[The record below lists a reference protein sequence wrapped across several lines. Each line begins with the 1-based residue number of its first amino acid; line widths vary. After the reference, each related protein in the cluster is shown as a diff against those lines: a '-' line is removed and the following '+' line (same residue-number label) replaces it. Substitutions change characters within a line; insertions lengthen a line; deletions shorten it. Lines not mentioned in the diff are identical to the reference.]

1 MKKTLTTL
9 LMMAMMCCHQ
19 VLAEQALLPYGQLS
33 KEAWSAK
40 YLYEQNTSAVPDGEW
55 YAENYDDSAWG
66 TLEGPISNTSNVYY
80 NTEWKDDYSSYWL
93 RRYFDVESL
102 DRVNTVYLYVYHDDG
117 CTLYLNGTE
126 IYSYDGYLYNGNPA
140 IVALT
145 PEQQALLHTGQNVVA
160 VQVRGTYGDNFIDFG
175 LYGYDAPRIVNP
187 QFNQYYDGWVRTGD
201 DLSRGGLDENYVMR
215 SGNNRYGYDMY
226 QDLPSAK
233 KGLYRLR
240 VQAFQMVG
248 SDNQSWYWYGKQP
261 VQAKIY
267 MGQEESPIKNIY
279 DEAVYENFYRQGE
292 FITTGEG
299 SFVPD
304 YATSTSLAFNRGM
317 YENTLFAYNDK
328 DTLRIGIRFIET
340 GWNQWTC
347 FDNFRLDYVNEADI
361 AEVEEKLPQLKG
373 LPMPEGYRA
382 QVVAMLDELKTA
394 ADYEA
399 KSRVIVKYSD
409 IYDDALA
416 AVDNYDALAKRAQ
429 QLQDKVDNAEKAAPT
444 TVEEASALIAQA
456 GKGLKDGSL
465 SNRDCKRLMNEMDK
479 ISLRLEYVF
488 LAFDVQVPGSLGDS
502 ILSKVE
508 YFSDVKSLKVSGT
521 LNDADLSTI
530 RERLTS
536 LCEIDMSGLKMTNLP
551 NQLFYEHKII
561 EKVILPSSLVS
572 IGEYAFYRCYALE
585 HIDFPASL
593 QTINRYAFQECTNLR
608 EVVLP
613 EGLTALGDGAFY
625 HCDRCTYLKLPTT
638 LQTIPNSAFAYNYN
652 LKEIDFAEGLVNI
665 NNSAFYDNYNLTSLK
680 FPTTLHFIGSS
691 AFAYNFTLSEV
702 KFNEGLYQLADNSF
716 YDCDALTE
724 ITLPS
729 SLVLANSSP
738 FDYCDNLRKVTC
750 LSIEPPYMTDQIPYG
765 MDMEG
770 RELYVPALSLNNYK
784 QSTGW
789 DKFPIIKPI
798 DYLPENITVVSDF
811 HLTLPEGLT
820 TEYKPNVS
828 LIHDQKGSYYWQYGA
843 LTVNGEGTLSMS
855 NFSMFWDPNYAYGN
869 SNRNSHY
876 CSLVNNSH
884 LRADNVQI
892 DIYTRNDRWT
902 FMAMPFDVK
911 VSDIVPFET
920 GTTNWVIRKYD
931 GQARAAGETD
941 KTWVRLTADDEIKA
955 GEGFIIQG
963 SRYVNNSW
971 QEGSGY
977 TMKAINNGNKNNLF
991 QTTDITVALND
1002 YPSAFTHNRSWN
1014 FIGNPY
1020 PSYYDTRF
1028 MEYSAPITVW
1038 DIYNGNYKAYSPA
1051 DDAYILSPG
1060 EAFFVQRPVAAGEI
1074 VFGKD
1079 GRQTTREA
1087 RTIEE
1092 AAGARAESANV
1103 RTIVNLTL
1111 TDGQQTDQTRIVL
1124 NDMASAN
1131 YEMDK
1136 DASKFMSLDAN
1147 APQLF
1152 STYSNTDYAINERP
1166 VADGVVTLS
1175 MRIGRSGSHTI
1186 ALANSMHGYKVVLE
1200 DQLTGKTV
1208 VLTDGE
1214 YTFTA
1219 NAGNY
1224 PGRFLVRFV
1233 GEATGIDFAETETL
1247 KNEPVYDLTGRR
1259 TTTQKKGVYVQ
1270 KGKKFMSNK

>member
-1 MKKTLTTL
+1 MIAVLF
-9 LMMAMMCCHQ
+9 CHHALAQQ
-19 VLAEQALLPYGQLS
+19 VLLPYGQMS

-40 YLYEQNTSAVPDGEW
+40 YLYEQNTSVVPDGEW
-55 YAENYDDSAWG
+55 YTENYDDSAWG
-66 TLEGPISNTSNVYY
+66 TLQGPISNTSDVYF
-80 NTEWKDDYSSYWL
+80 NTEWTENYSSYWL

-102 DRVNTVYLYVYHDDG
+102 DRVNTVYLYLLHDDG

-126 IYSYDGYLYNGNPA
+126 IYSYNGYLSYNSPV

-145 PEQQALLHTGQNVVA
+145 PEQKALLHTGQNVVA
-160 VQVRGTYGDNFIDFG
+160 VQVRATYGSNFIDFG

-187 QFNQYYDGWVRTGD
+187 QFDQYYDGWTRTGD

-215 SGNNRYGYDMY
+215 SGNNRYGFDMY
-226 QDLPSAK
+226 QDLPTAK

-267 MGQEESPIKNIY
+267 MGQAEQPVKNIY

-328 DTLRIGIRFIET
+328 DTLRIGIRFDES
-340 GWNQWTC
+340 GWDQWTC
-347 FDNFRLDYVNEADI
+347 FDNFRLDYVNESDI
-361 AEVEEKLPQLKG
+361 AEVEEKLPQMKG
-373 LPMPEGYRA
+373 MPMPEGYRA
-382 QVVAMLDELKTA
+382 QVVAMLEELKA
-394 ADYEA
+394 AAGYEA
-399 KSRVIVKYSD
+399 KSQVIVKYSD

-416 AVDNYDALAKRAQ
+416 AVENYDALAKRAQ
-429 QLQDKVDNAEKAAPT
+429 QLQEKVNSAEKAAPT
-444 TVEEASALIAQA
+444 TVQEVSALIAQA
-456 GKGLKDGSL
+456 EKGLKDGSL
-465 SNRDCKRLMNEMDK
+465 SSRDCMRLMNEMDK

-488 LAFDVQVPGSLGDS
+488 LVFDIQVPGSLGDS

-521 LNDADLSTI
+521 LNDADLTTI

-536 LCEIDMSGLKMTNLP
+536 MCEIDMSGVKMTALP
-551 NQLFYEHKII
+551 NQLFSEHKII
-561 EKVILPSSLVS
+561 EKVILPSSLVT
-572 IGEYAFYRCYALE
+572 IGESAFYRCYALE

-593 QTINRYAFQECTNLR
+593 QAISRYAFQECTNLR

-613 EGLTALGDGAFY
+613 EGLTTLGDGAFY
-625 HCDRCTYLKLPTT
+625 RCERNTYLKLPTT
-638 LQTIPNSAFAYNYN
+638 LQTVSYNAFAYNYN
-652 LKEIDFAEGLVNI
+652 LKQIDFAEGLVNI
-665 NNSAFYDNYNLTSLK
+665 SDGSFYDNYNLASVK
-680 FPTTLHFIGSS
+680 FPTTLHYIGGN
-691 AFAYNFTLSEV
+691 AFAYNFTLSDV
-702 KFNEGLYQLADNSF
+702 QFNEGLYQLADNSF
-716 YDCDALTE
+716 YDCDGLTE
-724 ITLPS
+724 IILPS

-750 LSIEPPYMTDQIPYG
+750 LSIEPPYMTDQVPYG
-765 MDMEG
+765 TNMEG
-770 RELYVPALSLNNYK
+770 RELYVPALSVNNYK
-784 QSTGW
+784 QATGW
-789 DKFPIIKPI
+789 DKFLIIKPI
-798 DYLPENITVVSDF
+798 DYLPENITVVGDF

-855 NFSMFWDPNYAYGN
+855 NFSMFWDPNYFYSN

-963 SRYVNNSW
+963 SRYLNNNW
-971 QEGSGY
+971 QEGSGFHL
-977 TMKAINNGNKNNLF
+977 KAINNGNKNNLF
-991 QTTDITVALND
+991 RTTDITVALNE
-1002 YPSAFTHNRSWN
+1002 YPSLFTHNRSWN

-1028 MEYSAPITVW
+1028 MQFQAPITVW
-1038 DIYNGNYKAYSPA
+1038 DSYNNTYKAYSTA

-1060 EAFFVQRPVAAGEI
+1060 EAFFVQRPVDNGNI

-1092 AAGARAESANV
+1092 AAGVRAQSANV

-1111 TDGQQTDQTRIVL
+1111 TDGLTTDQTRIVL
-1124 NDMASAN
+1124 NDQASSN

-1136 DASKFMSLDAN
+1136 DASKFMSSDASV
-1147 APQLF
+1147 PQLF

-1166 VADGVVTLS
+1166 LADGVAVLS

-1186 ALANSMHGYKVVLE
+1186 ALANAVTSYKVMLE
-1200 DQLTGKTV
+1200 DQLTGKSV
-1208 VLTDGE
+1208 SLTDGE

-1224 PGRFLVRFV
+1224 PGRFVLRFV
-1233 GEATGIDFAETETL
+1233 DDSTGIDFAETETQKEEL
-1247 KNEPVYDLTGRR
+1247 PVYDLTGRK
-1259 TTTQKKGVYVQ
+1259 TSPKKGVYVQ

>member
-1 MKKTLTTL
+1 MIAVLF
-9 LMMAMMCCHQ
+9 CHHALAQQ
-19 VLAEQALLPYGQLS
+19 VLLPYGQMS
-33 KEAWSAK
+33 KEAWNAK
-40 YLYEQNTSAVPDGEW
+40 FLYEQNTSVVPDGEW
-55 YAENYDDSAWG
+55 YTENYDDSAWG
-66 TLEGPISNTSNVYY
+66 TLQGPISNTSDVYF
-80 NTEWKDDYSSYWL
+80 NTEWTENYSSYWL

-102 DRVNTVYLYVYHDDG
+102 DRVNTVYLYLLHDDG

-126 IYSYDGYLYNGNPA
+126 IYSYNGYLSYNSPV

-145 PEQQALLHTGQNVVA
+145 PEQKALLHTGQNVVA
-160 VQVRGTYGDNFIDFG
+160 VQVRATYGSNFIDFG

-187 QFNQYYDGWVRTGD
+187 QFDQYYDGWTRTGD

-215 SGNNRYGYDMY
+215 SGNNRYGFDMY

-240 VQAFQMVG
+240 VQAFQMMG
-248 SDNQSWYWYGKQP
+248 SDNQSWYWFGKQP

-267 MGQEESPIKNIY
+267 MGQAEQPVKNIY

-328 DTLRIGIRFIET
+328 DTLRIGIRFDES
-340 GWNQWTC
+340 GWYQWTC
-347 FDNFRLDYVNEADI
+347 FDNFRLDYVNESDI
-361 AEVEEKLPQLKG
+361 AEVEEKLPQMKG
-373 LPMPEGYRA
+373 MPMPEGYRA
-382 QVVAMLDELKTA
+382 QVVAMLEELKA
-394 ADYEA
+394 ADGYEA

-416 AVDNYDALAKRAQ
+416 AVGNYDALAKRAQ
-429 QLQDKVDNAEKAAPT
+429 QLQEKVNSAEKAAPT
-444 TVEEASALIAQA
+444 TVQEVSALIAQA
-456 GKGLKDGSL
+456 EKGLKDGSL
-465 SNRDCKRLMNEMDK
+465 SSRDCMRLMNEMDK

-488 LAFDVQVPGSLGDS
+488 LAFDIQVPGSLGDS

-508 YFSDVKSLKVSGT
+508 YFSDVKSLKVSGS
-521 LNDADLSTI
+521 LNDVDLSTI
-530 RERLTS
+530 RERLS
-536 LCEIDMSGLKMTNLP
+536 NLSEIDMSGVKMTALP
-551 NQLFYEHKII
+551 DRLFYEHKTLESI
-561 EKVILPSSLVS
+561 ILPSSLVS
-572 IGEYAFYRCYALE
+572 IGEYAFYRCYALQ

-593 QTINRYAFQECTNLR
+593 QAISRYAFQECTNLR

-613 EGLTALGDGAFY
+613 EGLTTLGDGAFY
-625 HCDRCTYLKLPTT
+625 RCERNTYLKLPTT
-638 LQTIPNSAFAYNYN
+638 LQTIPYNAFAYNYN
-652 LKEIDFAEGLVNI
+652 LKQIDFAEGLVNI
-665 NNSAFYDNYNLTSLK
+665 SDGSFYDNYNLASVK
-680 FPTTLHFIGSS
+680 FPTTLHYIGGN
-691 AFAYNFTLSEV
+691 AFAYNFTLSDV
-702 KFNEGLYQLADNSF
+702 QFNEGLYQLADNSF
-716 YDCDALTE
+716 YDCDGLTE
-724 ITLPS
+724 IILPS

-750 LSIEPPYMTDQIPYG
+750 LSIEPPYMTDQVPYG
-765 MDMEG
+765 TNMEG

-855 NFSMFWDPNYAYGN
+855 NFSMFWDPNYFYSN

-963 SRYVNNSW
+963 SRYVNNNW
-971 QEGSGY
+971 QEGSGFHL
-977 TMKAINNGNKNNLF
+977 KAINNGNKNNLF
-991 QTTDITVALND
+991 RTTDITVVLNE
-1002 YPSAFTHNRSWN
+1002 YPSSFTHNRSWN

-1028 MEYSAPITVW
+1028 MQFQAPITVW
-1038 DIYNGNYKAYSPA
+1038 DSYNNTYKAYSTA

-1060 EAFFVQRPVAAGEI
+1060 EAFFVQRPVENGNI

-1092 AAGARAESANV
+1092 AAGVRAQSANV

-1111 TDGQQTDQTRIVL
+1111 TDGLTTDQTRIVL
-1124 NDMASAN
+1124 NDQASSN

-1136 DASKFMSLDAN
+1136 DASKFMSSDASV
-1147 APQLF
+1147 PQLF

-1166 VADGVVTLS
+1166 LADGVAVLS

-1186 ALANSMHGYKVVLE
+1186 ALANAVTPYKVMLE
-1200 DQLTGKTV
+1200 DQLTGKSV
-1208 VLTDGE
+1208 SLTDGE

-1224 PGRFLVRFV
+1224 PGRFVLRFV
-1233 GEATGIDFAETETL
+1233 DESTGIDFAETETQKEEL
-1247 KNEPVYDLTGRR
+1247 PVYDLTGRK
-1259 TTTQKKGVYVQ
+1259 TSPKKGVYVQ